1 MQVDAGYSA
10 RVVGMSGKQRAE
22 SGPAGAGAGDG
33 VVRASADSTYSNSN
47 LQSST
52 DWSIPT
58 LTGSAELG
66 ASGPRGVPA
75 AGAAAGGASFSVA
88 PQVALPPV
96 SVSANLD
103 ALGAGLGG
111 GQLGVTGK
119 PPMGQVAVGAGVP
132 ATRGARARSRSPH
145 KVGLPGAGEI
155 GGNPLGRGHS
165 DRDVSGSEHA
175 SVLDS
180 GITSPGGLSTSGLSL
195 NVPEGDLHPRNPI
208 SMNLK
213 AVDAAFAGLY
223 GESHMRSDSQL
234 SRDSNA
240 FVDSHLPQF
249 LEPDEPFAVPV
260 REHQVL
266 AAFLPAP
273 APVVPPFL
281 GLVQPVK
288 MGVVVERELPE
299 GGVSRITS
307 NYKAATEFVGAA
319 ASRVPRSH
327 SPSTTEDETEKPP
340 TALFVG
346 KVMLEAL
353 SLSSPSMYSYRISA

>member
-1 MQVDAGYSA
+1 MGGV
-10 RVVGMSGKQRAE
+10 SGKQRAE
-22 SGPAGAGAGDG
+22 SGPASAGDG
-33 VVRASADSTYSNSN
+33 FVRASADSTYSN

-52 DWSIPT
+52 DWSVPT
-58 LTGSAELG
+58 LTGSAEFG
-66 ASGPRGVPA
+66 ASGPQGVPA

-88 PQVALPPV
+88 PQVTIPPV
-96 SVSANLD
+96 SASANLD
-103 ALGAGLGG
+103 ALGAGLGEA
-111 GQLGVTGK
+111 QVGVAGK
-119 PPMGQVAVGAGVP
+119 PPMGQMAVGAGMP

-145 KVGLPGAGEI
+145 KMGLTGAGEI

-195 NVPEGDLHPRNPI
+195 NVADGDVHPRIPI
-208 SMNLK
+208 SMNLD
-213 AVDAAFAGLY
+213 AVDAAFAGLD
-223 GESHMRSDSQL
+223 GESHVRSASQL
-234 SRDSNA
+234 SRDSIG

-260 REHQVL
+260 REHQML

-281 GLVQPVK
+281 GLVQPVNV
-288 MGVVVERELPE
+288 GVVVERELPE
-299 GGVSRITS
+299 GGVSRISS
-307 NYKAATEFVGAA
+307 NYKAATELVGAA
-319 ASRVPRSH
+319 SSRVPRSH
-327 SPSTTEDETEKPP
+327 SPSTTEDETEKPA

-346 KVMLEAL
+346 KVILETHHAFFNFDEL
-353 SLSSPSMYSYRISA
+353 VQN